1 MNNKW
6 NETEIM
12 ISTERKID
20 ELVLGFWRLLDWQI
34 SPQQCLTF
42 LEQAI
47 EAGITE
53 TDHADIY
60 GQYGCEAEFGKALA
74 LKPSIRDDIKI
85 ITKCGIKPA
94 FPGLGLEG
102 KVNHYD
108 SSAQHIIASAQQSLK
123 HFNTDRLDVLLIHRP
138 DYLMHADEMAHAFN
152 TLKQNGDVLEFGVSN
167 FTPSQLS
174 LLQSRLDFDL
184 VTNQIECSPYE
195 MKALD
200 DGTLDQCQLLDIN
213 PMFWSPLAGGRLFSD
228 SDEKAIRLRH
238 VLEQVASEIGASSI
252 DQVVY
257 AWLLMHPSAPSVV
270 LGTGNI
276 KRIES
281 AVAAKQL
288 KLTREQWYRIW
299 QGSTG
304 HSVP

>member
-1 MNNKW
+1 MNN
-6 NETEIM
+6 
-12 ISTERKID
+12 SSRVID
-20 ELVLGFWRLLDWQI
+20 ELVLGFWRLLDWKVAPEQ
-34 SPQQCLTF
+34 SLTF
-42 LEQAI
+42 LEEAI
-47 EAGITE
+47 AAGVTH

-60 GQYGCEAEFGKALA
+60 GEYGCESEFGKVLA
-74 LKPSIRDDIKI
+74 LKPSIRDEIKI

-94 FPGLGLEG
+94 FPSLGLAG
-102 KVNHYD
+102 QANHYD

-138 DYLMHADEMAHAFN
+138 DYLMHADEVAEAFN

-167 FTPSQLS
+167 FAPSQLS
-174 LLQSRLDFDL
+174 LLQSRLDFEL
-184 VTNQIECSPYE
+184 VTNQVEFSPYE

-200 DGTLDQCQLLDIN
+200 DGTLDQCQLLGIK
-213 PMFWSPLAGGRLFSD
+213 PMCWSPLAGGMLFD
-228 SDEKAIRLRH
+228 EKNEKAIRLRH
-238 VLEQVASEIGASSI
+238 VLEQVGREIGANSI

-288 KLTREQWYRIW
+288 KLSREQWYRIW

>member
-1 MNNKW
+1 MANCNV
-6 NETEIM
+6 
-12 ISTERKID
+12 RCID

-34 SPQQCLTF
+34 TPQQCLSF
-42 LEQAI
+42 LESAI
-47 EAGITE
+47 DMGVSH

-60 GQYGCEAEFGKALA
+60 GEYGCEAEFGKALK
-74 LKPSIRDDIKI
+74 LKPSIRDEIKI

-94 FPGLGLEG
+94 FASLGLQG
-102 KVNHYD
+102 KANHYD
-108 SSAQHIIASAQQSLK
+108 SSAAHIIASAQQSLK
-123 HFNTDRLDVLLIHRP
+123 NFNTDRLDVLLIHRP
-138 DYLMHADEMAHAFN
+138 DYLMNADEMAEAFN
-152 TLKQNGDVLEFGVSN
+152 TLKANGDVIDFGVSN

-174 LLQSRLDFDL
+174 LLQSRLDFEL
-184 VTNQIECSPYE
+184 VTNQIEFSPYE

-200 DGTLDQCQLLDIN
+200 DGSLDQCQLLDIK
-213 PMFWSPLAGGRLFSD
+213 PMLWSPLAGGRLFSSD
-228 SDEKAIRLRH
+228 DEKAVRLRA
-238 VLEQVASEIGASSI
+238 VLEQVGAEIGATAI

-276 KRIES
+276 ERVKS
-281 AVAAKQL
+281 AVEAKQL
-288 KLTREQWYRIW
+288 TMNREQWYRIW

>member
-1 MNNKW
+1 MNN
-6 NETEIM
+6 
-12 ISTERKID
+12 SSRVID
-20 ELVLGFWRLLDWQI
+20 ELVLGFWRLLDWKVAPEQ
-34 SPQQCLTF
+34 SLTF
-42 LEQAI
+42 LEEAI
-47 EAGITE
+47 AAGVTH

-60 GQYGCEAEFGKALA
+60 GEYGCESEFGKVLA
-74 LKPSIRDDIKI
+74 LKPSIRDEIKI

-94 FPGLGLEG
+94 FPSLGLAG
-102 KVNHYD
+102 QANHYD

-138 DYLMHADEMAHAFN
+138 DYLMHADEVANAFN
-152 TLKQNGDVLEFGVSN
+152 TLKQNGDVLDFGVSN

-174 LLQSRLDFDL
+174 LLQSRLDFEL
-184 VTNQIECSPYE
+184 VTNQVEFSPYE

-200 DGTLDQCQLLDIN
+200 DGTLDQCQLLDIK
-213 PMFWSPLAGGRLFSD
+213 PMCWSPLAGGMLFD
-228 SDEKAIRLRH
+228 EKNEKAIRLRH
-238 VLEQVASEIGASSI
+238 VLEQVGSEIGASSI

-257 AWLLMHPSAPSVV
+257 AWLLMHPSSPSVV

-276 KRIES
+276 ERVKL

-288 KLTREQWYRIW
+288 KLSREQWYRIW

>member
-1 MNNKW
+1 MYN
-6 NETEIM
+6 
-12 ISTERKID
+12 TERKIN

-34 SPQQCLTF
+34 TPQQCLNF

-47 EAGITE
+47 EAGVTD

-60 GQYGCEAEFGKALA
+60 GEYGCEAEFGKALA
-74 LKPSIRDDIKI
+74 LKPSIRDEIKI

-94 FPGLGLEG
+94 FPSLGLAG
-102 KVNHYD
+102 QANHYD
-108 SSAQHIIASAQQSLK
+108 SSAQHIITSAQQSLK

-138 DYLMHADEMAHAFN
+138 DYLMHADEMAQAFN

-174 LLQSRLDFDL
+174 LLQSRLDFEL
-184 VTNQIECSPYE
+184 VTNQVEFSPYE

-200 DGTLDQCQLLDIN
+200 DGTLDQCQLLDIK
-213 PMFWSPLAGGRLFSD
+213 PMLWSPLAGGRLFSD

-281 AVAAKQL
+281 AVAAQQL
-288 KLTREQWYRIW
+288 KLNREQWYRIW

>member
-1 MNNKW
+1 MNN
-6 NETEIM
+6 
-12 ISTERKID
+12 SSRVID
-20 ELVLGFWRLLDWQI
+20 ELVLGFWRLLDWKVTPEQ
-34 SPQQCLTF
+34 SLQF

-47 EAGITE
+47 AAGVTH

-60 GQYGCEAEFGKALA
+60 GEYGCEREFGKVLA
-74 LKPSIRDDIKI
+74 LKPSIRDEIKI

-94 FPGLGLEG
+94 FPSLGLAG
-102 KVNHYD
+102 KANHYD
-108 SSAQHIIASAQQSLK
+108 SSAEHIIASAQQSLK

-138 DYLMHADEMAHAFN
+138 DYLMHADEVANAFN
-152 TLKQNGDVLEFGVSN
+152 TLKQNGDVLDFGVSN

-174 LLQSRLDFDL
+174 LLQSRLDFEL
-184 VTNQIECSPYE
+184 ITNQVEFSPYE

-200 DGTLDQCQLLDIN
+200 DGTLDQCQLLDIK
-213 PMFWSPLAGGRLFSD
+213 PMCWSPLAGGMLFD
-228 SDEKAIRLRH
+228 EKNEKAIRLRH
-238 VLEQVASEIGASSI
+238 VLEQVGREIGANSI

-257 AWLLMHPSAPSVV
+257 AWLLMHPSSPSVV

-276 KRIES
+276 ERVKS

-288 KLTREQWYRIW
+288 KLSREQWYRIW

>member
-1 MNNKW
+1 MNNA
-6 NETEIM
+6 
-12 ISTERKID
+12 ERKID

-34 SPQQCLTF
+34 TPQQCLAF

-47 EAGITE
+47 EAGVRH

-60 GQYGCEAEFGKALA
+60 GGYGCEAEFGKTLA
-74 LKPSIRDDIKI
+74 LKPSIRDEIRI

-94 FPGLGLEG
+94 FASLGLAG
-102 KVNHYD
+102 QANHYD
-108 SSAQHIIASAQQSLK
+108 SSAAHIISSAQQSLK
-123 HFNTDRLDVLLIHRP
+123 HFNTDRLDALLIHRP
-138 DYLMHADEMAHAFN
+138 DYLMNADEVAEAFT
-152 TLKQNGDVLEFGVSN
+152 TLKQNGDVLDFGVSN

-174 LLQSRLDFDL
+174 LLQSRLDFEL
-184 VTNQIECSPYE
+184 VTNQIEFSPYE
-195 MKALD
+195 MQALD
-200 DGTLDQCQLLDIN
+200 DGSLDQCQLLDIK
-213 PMFWSPLAGGRLFSD
+213 PMCWSPLAGGRIFAEN
-228 SDEKAIRLRH
+228 DEKAIRLRH
-238 VLEQVASEIGASSI
+238 VLEQVGSEIGANSI

-257 AWLLMHPSAPSVV
+257 AWLLMHPSSPSVV

-276 KRIES
+276 ERVKS

-288 KLTREQWYRIW
+288 KLSREQWYRIW

>member
-1 MNNKW
+1 
-6 NETEIM
+6 M

-94 FPGLGLEG
+94 FPSLGLEG
-102 KVNHYD
+102 KANHYD

-152 TLKQNGDVLEFGVSN
+152 TLKQ
-167 FTPSQLS
+167 T
-174 LLQSRLDFDL
+174 
-184 VTNQIECSPYE
+184 
-195 MKALD
+195 
-200 DGTLDQCQLLDIN
+200 
-213 PMFWSPLAGGRLFSD
+213 
-228 SDEKAIRLRH
+228 H
-238 VLEQVASEIGASSI
+238 VLCVDTDRSSE
-252 DQVVY
+252 
-257 AWLLMHPSAPSVV
+257 
-270 LGTGNI
+270 T
-276 KRIES
+276 
-281 AVAAKQL
+281 AKAH
-288 KLTREQWYRIW
+288 R
-299 QGSTG
+299 G
-304 HSVP
+304 

>member
-1 MNNKW
+1 MTN
-6 NETEIM
+6 
-12 ISTERKID
+12 TERKID
-20 ELVLGFWRLLDWQI
+20 ELVLGFWRLLDWKI
-34 SPQQCLTF
+34 SAQQCLSF

-47 EAGITE
+47 DAGVKH

-60 GQYGCEAEFGKALA
+60 GEYGCEAQFGKALL

-94 FPGLGLEG
+94 FPSLGLAG
-102 KVNHYD
+102 QANHYD
-108 SSAQHIIASAQQSLK
+108 SSARHIIASAQQSLK

-138 DYLMHADEMAHAFN
+138 DYLMNADEMAEAFT

-174 LLQSRLDFDL
+174 LLQSRLDFEL
-184 VTNQIECSPYE
+184 VTNQVEFSPYE

-200 DGTLDQCQLLDIN
+200 DGSLDQCQLLDIK
-213 PMFWSPLAGGRLFSD
+213 PMCWSPLAGGRIFAD
-228 SDEKAIRLRH
+228 NDDKAIRLRH
-238 VLEQVASEIGASSI
+238 VLEQVGSEIGASSL

-257 AWLLMHPSAPSVV
+257 AWLLIHPSSPSVV

-288 KLTREQWYRIW
+288 KLSREQWYRIW